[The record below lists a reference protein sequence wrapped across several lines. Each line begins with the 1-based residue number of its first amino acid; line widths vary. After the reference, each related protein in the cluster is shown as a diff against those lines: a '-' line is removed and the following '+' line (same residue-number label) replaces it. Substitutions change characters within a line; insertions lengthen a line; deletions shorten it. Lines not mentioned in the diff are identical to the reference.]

1 MNKLLAGLI
10 LTPWLPL
17 VAQAQAQAPRLDT
30 LQLSAAASMEVARDT
45 LMLSFATTKEGSD
58 AAQLQNQL
66 KKALDEALVEA
77 RKIARPGQVEV
88 QAGNLSL
95 YPRYGQVKTA
105 SGSQNQLTGWQ
116 GTVEMQVQ
124 GRDMAAISQLS
135 GRIKSLSI
143 NRVSYGL
150 SPEARDKVEADV
162 VARAIDLYKA
172 KAALYAQQ
180 FGYRGYQIAEVSVGS
195 EAPPMMM
202 EAATVSRMKV
212 MAAPMGEALP
222 VESGKATVSTTVQ
235 GTVQMTR

>member
-135 GRIKSLSI
+135 GALNSPVHAMYGTTRYWSAGGMSATDWLYGWAAKRI
-143 NRVSYGL
+143 
-150 SPEARDKVEADV
+150 D
-162 VARAIDLYKA
+162 
-172 KAALYAQQ
+172 
-180 FGYRGYQIAEVSVGS
+180 
-195 EAPPMMM
+195 EAPVP
-202 EAATVSRMKV
+202 EHY
-212 MAAPMGEALP
+212 
-222 VESGKATVSTTVQ
+222 
-235 GTVQMTR
+235 